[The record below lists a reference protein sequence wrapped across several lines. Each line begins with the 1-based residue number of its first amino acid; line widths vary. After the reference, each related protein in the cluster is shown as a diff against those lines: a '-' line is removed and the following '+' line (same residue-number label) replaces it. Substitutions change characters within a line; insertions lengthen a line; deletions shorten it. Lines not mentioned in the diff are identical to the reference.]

1 MSAAEKRYRHDA
13 EPIADLVNRVVQK
26 IGLSRGTEHKRVFGA
41 WEAIVPPEFHGR
53 CHAVAS
59 RGGRLVVAVES
70 SPLLEELRCYR
81 ASEFVA
87 LLNQQLASGGDA
99 AHVIVREIEFRRN

>member
-1 MSAAEKRYRHDA
+1 MKSPDERYRHEA
-13 EPIADLVNRVVQK
+13 EPISDLVNRVVQR
-26 IGLSRGTEHKRVFGA
+26 IGVSRGTEHKRVFES
-41 WEAIVPPEFHGR
+41 WDRIVPPEFVGR
-53 CHAVAS
+53 CHAVAY

-87 LLNQQLASGGDA
+87 LLNQQLTSSADA
-99 AHVIVREIEFRRN
+99 AHVVVRNIEFRRN